1 MDTFM
6 LEHLLKEKRD
16 INNPLKD
23 YPITHLQKN
32 ACSSVS
38 DQQADKSAD
47 LDDFVRMV
55 EKIITKSGEGKKLG
69 IEFVPDEGSRK
80 YADQSFE
87 IKHPYVFF
95 NVISATP
102 TNQLKPRVRRVFVE
116 EPDKNASRSGM
127 VMGQTFEALIQF
139 NIFACDY
146 LEATK
151 VMKFVEDMLFSY
163 TAYFVQNGI
172 AELIFHK
179 RLTDQNLDLFR
190 QKSSIRSLQYYIRYE
205 RNLVTYDQ
213 MLAGVSI
220 K

>member
-23 YPITHLQKN
+23 YSITHLQN
-32 ACSSVS
+32 IACSSVS

-87 IKHPYVFF
+87 IKHPYSVNHYRAKIMVQCLSKFF
-95 NVISATP
+95 H
-102 TNQLKPRVRRVFVE
+102 LVE
-116 EPDKNASRSGM
+116 LN
-127 VMGQTFEALIQF
+127 
-139 NIFACDY
+139 
-146 LEATK
+146 
-151 VMKFVEDMLFSY
+151 
-163 TAYFVQNGI
+163 
-172 AELIFHK
+172 
-179 RLTDQNLDLFR
+179 
-190 QKSSIRSLQYYIRYE
+190 
-205 RNLVTYDQ
+205 
-213 MLAGVSI
+213 
-220 K
+220 